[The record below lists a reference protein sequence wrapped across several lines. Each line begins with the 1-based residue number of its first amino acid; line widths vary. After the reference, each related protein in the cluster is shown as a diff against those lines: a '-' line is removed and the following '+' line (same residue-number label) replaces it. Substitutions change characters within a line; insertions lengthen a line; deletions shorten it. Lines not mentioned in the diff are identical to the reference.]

1 MTRRHRVLGKPSPS
15 ISRIYNM
22 KKQTLLKHHALIVH
36 KGSSLSRKQ
45 RDVVQLRVA
54 YGLEKGLYT
63 YDEVNAEITDLGLEI
78 VTEISQKLNLYN
90 DGDSSKEH

>member
-1 MTRRHRVLGKPSPS
+1 MTRMQRTPVKLSPS

-45 RDVVQLRVA
+45 RDAVQLRVA

-78 VTEISQKLNLYN
+78 VTEINQKLNLYN
-90 DGDSSKEH
+90 DGDSSEEH